1 MTSYRPGI
9 ATVPP
14 PTLEKQLEVLA
25 AARSL
30 ATQDDEFWRRRRAE
44 IAAIRRILGEL
55 VVLRLELQRQHG
67 EFVELIQEERRQRD
81 PRLRSHVIK
90 YNPDQP
96 RIPAGSPHGGEWTS
110 GEGGSAIDA
119 GSAPLAP
126 APQPSGRGPQYAALD
141 PGTRTD
147 ASPAAAATTQVAAG
161 PGQSGYPIDL
171 LEEEQRGGHT
181 IAQHVGKSSQFLSSI
196 ITDQEIRSQRH
207 GDLAQGLKEG
217 SFTSLEAANKLVNST
232 VASNQTEVNLVAS
245 GLLPIAI
252 VDAKFSSPTGYE
264 AFAKTERSTP
274 YIRDTYGVR
283 VIIVRDP
290 SSPKGYRVLTAFPM
304 NF

>member
-9 ATVPP
+9 VTVPP

-25 AARSL
+25 AARAL
-30 ATQDDEFWRRRRAE
+30 LGQDDEAARRRREE
-44 IAAIRRILGEL
+44 IAALRRGAGEL
-55 VVLRLELQRQHG
+55 TLRFEELQRG
-67 EFVELIQEERRQRD
+67 FSALVEERRRD

-90 YNPDQP
+90 YNADQP
-96 RIPAGSPHGGEWTS
+96 RVPAGEHGGGRWTS
-110 GEGGSAIDA
+110 GAGGSAIDA

-126 APQPSGRGPQYAALD
+126 APQPSERGPQYAALD
-141 PGTRTD
+141 PGIRTD

-245 GLLPIAI
+245 GLLPMAI

-290 SSPKGYRVLTAFPM
+290 SSPRGYRVLTAFPM

>member
-1 MTSYRPGI
+1 MTSTKRGI

-14 PTLEKQLEVLA
+14 PTLQKQFEVLA

-30 ATQDDEFWRRRRAE
+30 VTQDDEFWRRRRAE
-44 IAAIRRILGEL
+44 IAAIRRLLGEL
-55 VVLRLELQRQHG
+55 VVLHLELQRQYG
-67 EFVELIQEERRQRD
+67 EFVEWAPEERRRRD

-96 RIPAGSPHGGEWTS
+96 RVPAGSPHGGEWTS
-110 GEGGSAIDA
+110 GDTGSAIDA
-119 GSAPLAP
+119 GSAPLGLTP
-126 APQPSGRGPQYAALD
+126 HPERGPQYAALD

-147 ASPAAAATTQVAAG
+147 TSPAAPGTQVVAG
-161 PGQSGYPIDL
+161 AGQSGYPIDL

-181 IAQHVGKSSQFLSSI
+181 IAQHVGKSSQFLFSI
-196 ITDQEIRSQRH
+196 ITDQEIRSQRR

-232 VASNQTEVNLVAS
+232 AASNQTEVNLVAS
-245 GLLPIAI
+245 GSLPMAI

-290 SSPKGYRVLTAFPM
+290 SSPKGYRILTAFPM